1 MEFKLR
7 EADFGAYPKGLIYGI
22 SVMDSW
28 LYDGD
33 PLAGLRYTEA
43 LQQLRE
49 GIKTRYYEQ
58 LIENYLLDNTHKV
71 IVTLNPEQGKE
82 EREQE

>member
-1 MEFKLR
+1 
-7 EADFGAYPKGLIYGI
+7 
-22 SVMDSW
+22 MDSW

-71 IVTLNPEQGKE
+71 
-82 EREQE
+82 